1 MQGVHDLGGKQGLGP
16 INPESE
22 AEEPVFHSE
31 WERRIFG
38 LTLATGMLGKWNI
51 DQSRY
56 ARERQH
62 PISYLENSYYENWYE
77 GVSKLLVEKGLI
89 SEAELLSGISQQTV
103 SREFHVPTREDV
115 KKILSSGGPT
125 EMRLDVGPVFCV
137 GDHVRVIR
145 NFTHGHSRVPAYVQ
159 GCVGKIEIHHGGH
172 IFPDKSVEGL
182 VSGEHLY
189 AVRFSG
195 KELWRS
201 DIRNDEVII
210 DLWEPYLRSS
220 N

>member
-1 MQGVHDLGGKQGLGP
+1 MQGGHDLGGKQGLGP

-22 AEEPVFHSE
+22 AEEPVFHAD
-31 WERRIFG
+31 WERRIFA

-62 PISYLENSYYENWYE
+62 PINYLENSYYENWYE
-77 GVSKLLVEKGLI
+77 GVSKLLVENGLI
-89 SEAELLSGISQQTV
+89 SEAELLSGASQQAV
-103 SREFHVPTREDV
+103 SREFRVPNKEDV

-125 EMRLDVGPVFCV
+125 EMRLDVGPVFSV
-137 GDHVRVIR
+137 GDYVRVER
-145 NFTHGHSRVPAYVQ
+145 NFTHGHSRAPTYVQ
-159 GCVGKIEIHHGGH
+159 GCVGEIEIHHGGH
-172 IFPDKSVEGL
+172 IFPDKNVERQF
-182 VSGEHLY
+182 SGEHLY

-201 DIRNDEVII
+201 DIGNDEVII